1 MTKEFCQWLVG
12 SKFTLLLVIIIK
24 QGMTV
29 NREVVPSIL
38 RPEVLMNVNSLQSA
52 LWCCLFITHLPIR
65 LEPEV
70 HLEQYI

>member
-12 SKFTLLLVIIIK
+12 SKFPLLLVIIIK

-29 NREVVPSIL
+29 NREVVTSIL

-52 LWCCLFITHLPIR
+52 LWCCLFITYQPIH